1 MKFRIEFTEQAG
13 RLRDYLPPDDRRS
26 LLSLV
31 NKIATEPY
39 GPDTHL
45 AYTNDDLTRS
55 SWSDSATVKYI
66 VVPAWNVI
74 YVVEADIY
82 DAARGFNID

>member
-31 NKIATEPY
+31 NKIATDPY

-66 VVPAWNVI
+66 AVPAWNVI

>member
-1 MKFRIEFTEQAG
+1 MKFRVEFTEQAG
-13 RLRDYLPPDDRRS
+13 RLRDYLPPADRRS
-26 LLSLV
+26 LLRLV
-31 NKIATEPY
+31 SKIAENPY

-55 SWSDSATVKYI
+55 SWSDSAMVKYI
-66 VVPAWNVI
+66 VVPAWKVV

-82 DAARGFNID
+82 DADRGFNII

>member
-31 NKIATEPY
+31 NKIATDPY

>member
-1 MKFRIEFTEQAG
+1 MRFRVEFTEKAG

-31 NKIATEPY
+31 SKIAKDPH

-55 SWSDSATVKYI
+55 SWSDSAMVKYI
-66 VVPAWNVI
+66 VVPAWHVI

-82 DAARGFNID
+82 DAGRGFNIV

>member
-1 MKFRIEFTEQAG
+1 MKFRVEFTEQAG

-31 NKIATEPY
+31 SKVAEDPY

-45 AYTNDDLTRS
+45 AYTNDSITRS
-55 SWSDSATVKYI
+55 SWRGSAMVHYI
-66 VVPAWNVI
+66 VLPTRNII
-74 YVVEADIY
+74 YVVEVDIY
-82 DAARGFNID
+82 DADRGFNII

>member
-13 RLRDYLPPDDRRS
+13 RLRDHLPPDDRRS

-31 NKIATEPY
+31 NKIATDPY

>member
-66 VVPAWNVI
+66 VVPTWNVI

>member
-1 MKFRIEFTEQAG
+1 MRFRVEFIEQAAKF
-13 RLRDYLPPDDRRS
+13 RDYLPLDDRRS

-31 NKIATEPY
+31 SKIAKDPY

-55 SWSDSATVKYI
+55 SWFDPANVKYI
-66 VVPAWNVI
+66 VVPARKAI
-74 YVVEADIY
+74 YVVDADIAGY
-82 DAARGFNID
+82 DRGFNIS